1 VNLMC
6 KQIALYFDFSSA
18 YSWLALSRLNE
29 LELVEQVS
37 LQWRPISLGK
47 VFAHHQHQV
56 PRVESAKMRYL
67 LADLSREARRLGTA
81 FTLPKVFPF
90 NAHLAMAV
98 YYVLASTSVSRAQVF
113 ARSVFEQAYSAGR
126 DVSQQPVLDQILQET
141 VGSSDAFH
149 GSEQLATGKAQ
160 LANMTDE
167 AIQLGVFGAPTFV
180 FDKTLF
186 WGCDRVDALISEL
199 NKEQ

>member
-1 VNLMC
+1 MC

-126 DVSQQPVLDQILQET
+126 DVSQQPVLAQILQET

-149 GSEQLATGKAQ
+149 GSEQ
-160 LANMTDE
+160 
-167 AIQLGVFGAPTFV
+167 
-180 FDKTLF
+180 
-186 WGCDRVDALISEL
+186 
-199 NKEQ
+199 

>member
-1 VNLMC
+1 MNLMC

-67 LADLSREARRLGTA
+67 LADLSRETRRLGTA

-98 YYVLASTSVSRAQVF
+98 YYALASTSVARAQAF
-113 ARSVFEQAYSAGR
+113 ARSVFEQVYAAGR
-126 DVSQQPVLDQILQET
+126 DVSHQSVLEQVLQDT
-141 VGSSDAFH
+141 VGSCEVLSD
-149 GSEQLATGKAQ
+149 SDQLAIGKAQ

-186 WGCDRVDALISEL
+186 WGCDRIDALISEL

>member
-1 VNLMC
+1 MC